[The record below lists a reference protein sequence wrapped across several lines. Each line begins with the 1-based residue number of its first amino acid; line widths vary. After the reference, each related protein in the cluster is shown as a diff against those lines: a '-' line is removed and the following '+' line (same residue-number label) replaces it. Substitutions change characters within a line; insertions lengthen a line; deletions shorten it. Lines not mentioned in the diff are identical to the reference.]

1 MLNCGEKVNSG
12 EMYSEQLYKAKRQQK
27 PPSVTCITT
36 EDIIPQLPYDLTIVV
51 SKNKLNTDIVQ
62 HRIDQMELSSSS
74 SPTSTLSR
82 NVVFLDSCD
91 ASDSYCPISATFIR
105 GSIKIWFLLGYSII
119 HTCLLTYKYAYI
131 HT

>member
-1 MLNCGEKVNSG
+1 MLNCGEKINSG

-51 SKNKLNTDIVQ
+51 SKNKLNTGIVE
-62 HRIDQMELSSSS
+62 HRIDKMELQSAS

-91 ASDSYCPISATFIR
+91 TSDGYCPISATFIR
-105 GSIKIWFLLGYSII
+105 GSIKIWFVSCTYMYRV
-119 HTCLLTYKYAYI
+119 LT
-131 HT
+131 